1 MFEYQQLVTK
11 TETDVLGI
19 EDGKY
24 ELEEPVYNIFK
35 KQLERPL
42 EGSQGNSF
50 LWTAVKTNLKL
61 KISGSIKQL

>member
-11 TETDVLGI
+11 TEIDVLGI

-24 ELEEPVYNIFK
+24 ELEEPVYNILK

-42 EGSQGNSF
+42 EGS
-50 LWTAVKTNLKL
+50 
-61 KISGSIKQL
+61 